1 MKTFAHTHVN
11 AGVSISKFLLRG
23 RMAANKIS
31 NNFDCGSMAAT
42 PNITPVYVGPPNVTP
57 NHP

>member
-31 NNFDCGSMAAT
+31 NNFDCGSVAAT
-42 PNITPVYVGPPNVTP
+42 PNITPVYVGPP
-57 NHP
+57 